1 MRHDESPLSAE
12 DAAAGLSDEELE
24 AEVALDLPDREALSL
39 AFPLA
44 VATTPVLAT
53 KTATVAA
60 QSSGDPSV
68 EPVA

>member
-1 MRHDESPLSAE
+1 MSRVESPLPAEVSAG
-12 DAAAGLSDEELE
+12 GLSEEELE

-53 KTATVAA
+53 RTAAA
-60 QSSGDPSV
+60 AAPAGADAPIEGV
-68 EPVA
+68 G